1 MQECE
6 MIRVDV
12 IRKSDAVRRI
22 AKGLP
27 AYGIV
32 WCWDEIVVVDLL
44 NDAMRKAFLE
54 RFKGMRGSVNGIY
67 YASGFSE
74 FDESKGIDLEPGK
87 CILHKARMKQ
97 VKTTKTFYRY
107 YQHSEE
113 EYWKKVNKEFAEENL
128 ED

>member
-1 MQECE
+1 

-32 WCWDEIVVVDLL
+32 WCWDEIVAVDLL
-44 NDAMRKAFLE
+44 NGAMRNAFFG
-54 RFKGMRGSVNGIY
+54 RFKGMRGSVDGIY
-67 YASGFSE
+67 YASGFRE
-74 FDESKGIDLEPGK
+74 LDESNSIDLEPGK

-113 EYWKKVNKEFAEENL
+113 EYWKKINGEFEEDNR
-128 ED
+128 D

>member
-1 MQECE
+1 

-12 IRKSDAVRRI
+12 ISKSDAVRRI

-32 WCWDEIVVVDLL
+32 WCWDEIVAVDLL
-44 NDAMRKAFLE
+44 NDAMRNAFFG
-54 RFKGMRGSVNGIY
+54 RFDGSSDGIY
-67 YASGFSE
+67 YASGFRE
-74 FDESKGIDLEPGK
+74 LDESSPVDLEPGK
-87 CILHKARMKQ
+87 CILHKAKMRL

-113 EYWKKVNKEFAEENL
+113 EYWQKINGEPEQGNQN
-128 ED
+128 

>member
-1 MQECE
+1 MGEVKGKK

-12 IRKSDAVRRI
+12 ISKSDAVRRI

-32 WCWDEIVVVDLL
+32 WCWDEIVAVDLL
-44 NDAMRKAFLE
+44 NGSMR
-54 RFKGMRGSVNGIY
+54 
-67 YASGFSE
+67 
-74 FDESKGIDLEPGK
+74 K
-87 CILHKARMKQ
+87 CILHKAKMRL

-113 EYWKKVNKEFAEENL
+113 EYWKKINGEPEQGNQN
-128 ED
+128 